1 MSTFQDLFV
10 FRVGKPKSILKRF
23 CLNYMNPLIIP
34 AFNLHFR
41 LTTVI
46 ISIII
51 LCSIMDVYLTPNKIF
66 IWSELQ

>member
-46 ISIII
+46 T
-51 LCSIMDVYLTPNKIF
+51 SIMDVYLTPNKIF